1 VSKTIQ
7 LGVKM
12 TLLII
17 KSTLSCWQC

>member
-12 TLLII
+12 TILII